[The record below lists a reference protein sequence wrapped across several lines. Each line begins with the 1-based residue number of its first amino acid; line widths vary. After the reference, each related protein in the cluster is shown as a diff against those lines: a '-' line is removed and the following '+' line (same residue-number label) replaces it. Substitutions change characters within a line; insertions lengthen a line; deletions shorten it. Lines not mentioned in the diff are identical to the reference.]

1 MESTDSLIVLML
13 GLAWAHYSGKNLN
26 GSHNRLSTV
35 AETFL
40 PITAFSILSFQSEH
54 FLDFLV
60 HFVHFHSQTAVICIA
75 ICGSWKETSYILL
88 FYIAKHT
95 LYICSMNCFTDPN
108 STTRHNIK
116 VLIVVLSTCQYK

>member
-60 HFVHFHSQTAVICIA
+60 HFVHF
-75 ICGSWKETSYILL
+75 WKETSYILL